1 MIDLYFSIYK
11 LEMFFQNL
19 SKNDCIGNIFPKL
32 DFLKESIYTDI
43 GGGIMIQRPEYLEE
57 LKRWKDQDVIK
68 VITGVRRC
76 GKSTLFGLF
85 IDYLKENNISEEQI
99 IHVNL
104 EDADYN
110 FKDYRELYDY
120 INKQLDSKKQ
130 YYVFL
135 DEVQNVLGFQK
146 AVDSL
151 YIKKNVDVYITG
163 SNAYLLSGE
172 LATLLSGRY
181 IEIKMLPLSFKEYRT
196 AFHDKNDYQLFLDYM
211 KNGGMP
217 GNINILQT
225 HPNDIDKYLDGI
237 FSTIVYKDIMA
248 RNNISEKMVLEGI
261 LKFIFDSIGSPISTK
276 RISDTLTSK
285 GMPISNHTVENYITA
300 FLESFLIYKAE
311 RFDVKGKNL
320 LVRDYK
326 YYVVDTGLRSYL
338 LGKKA
343 NSDMGHILENI
354 VYLELLR
361 RGYKVYVGK
370 VDDLEVDFVA
380 ENRDGLQYYQVALT
394 VRDEKVL
401 ERELRSLQ
409 KTGDHYPKILLTFDM
424 DLEADY
430 DGIKKINVVDWLLEN
445 KE

>member
-1 MIDLYFSIYK
+1 MI
-11 LEMFFQNL
+11 E
-19 SKNDCIGNIFPKL
+19 
-32 DFLKESIYTDI
+32 
-43 GGGIMIQRPEYLEE
+43 RPEYLEE
-57 LKRWKDQDVIK
+57 LKRWKDKDVIK
-68 VITGVRRC
+68 VITGIRRC
-76 GKSTLFGLF
+76 GKSTLFELF
-85 IDYLKENNISEEQI
+85 INYLKENGIKNNQI
-99 IHVNL
+99 IHINL

-110 FKDYRELYDY
+110 FKDYKELYDY
-120 INKQLDSKKQ
+120 VTSKIDNKNN

-135 DEVQNVLGFQK
+135 DEVQNISEFQK

-181 IEIKMLPLSFKEYRT
+181 IEIKMLPLSFKEYVSSFEDNSNT
-196 AFHDKNDYQLFLDYM
+196 YNLFLDYM

-217 GNINILQT
+217 GNINILKSN
-225 HPNDIDKYLDGI
+225 PNDIDRYLDGI

-248 RNNISEKMVLEGI
+248 RNNIYDKLLLENI
-261 LKFIFDSIGSPISTK
+261 LKYIFDSVGSPISTK
-276 RISDTLTSK
+276 KISDTLTSK
-285 GMPISNHTVENYITA
+285 GISTSNHTVDNYISA
-300 FLESFLIYKAE
+300 FLESYLIYKAE

-326 YYVVDTGLRSYL
+326 YYIVDTGLRSYL
-338 LGKKA
+338 LGKKVG
-343 NSDMGHILENI
+343 SDMGHILENI

-380 ENRDGLQYYQVALT
+380 ENRDGLKYYQVALT

-401 ERELRSLQ
+401 ERELKSLQ
-409 KTGDHYPKILLTFDM
+409 KTGDYYPKYLLTLDM
-424 DLEADY
+424 DLETDY
-430 DGIKKINVVDWLLEN
+430 EGITKINIIDWLLN
-445 KE
+445 KN

>member
-1 MIDLYFSIYK
+1 MI
-11 LEMFFQNL
+11 NR
-19 SKNDCIGNIFPKL
+19 
-32 DFLKESIYTDI
+32 T
-43 GGGIMIQRPEYLEE
+43 EYLEQ
-57 LKRWKDQDVIK
+57 LKRFKDKDLIK
-68 VITGVRRC
+68 VVTGIRRC
-76 GKSTLFGLF
+76 GKSTLFELF
-85 IDYLKENNISEEQI
+85 INYLQESGVKEEQI
-99 IHVNL
+99 IKINL

-110 FKDYRELYDY
+110 FENYKELYDF
-120 INKQLDSKKQ
+120 INKQIDSKKQ

-135 DEVQNVLGFQK
+135 DEVQNVPMFQK

-181 IEIKMLPLSFKEYRT
+181 VEIKMLPLSFKEYLS
-196 AFHDKNDYQLFLDYM
+196 AFENKEKSRYEYFLDYM

-217 GNINILQT
+217 GNIPILQDN
-225 HPNDIDKYLDGI
+225 PNDLDTYLEGI
-237 FSTIVYKDIMA
+237 FTTIVYKDIIT
-248 RNNISEKMVLEGI
+248 RNNITDRMILESV

-276 RISDTLTSK
+276 KISDTLTSK
-285 GMPISNHTVENYITA
+285 GMITSNHTVENYITA
-300 FLESFLIYKAE
+300 FIDSFLIYKAE

-320 LVRDYK
+320 LARDYK
-326 YYVVDTGLRSYL
+326 YYVADSGLRSYL

-343 NSDMGHILENI
+343 DSDMGHILENI

-370 VDDLEVDFVA
+370 VGELEVDFVA
-380 ENRDGLQYYQVALT
+380 ENRNGLKYYQVALS

-409 KTGDHYPKILLTFDM
+409 KTGDHYPKYLITLDM

-430 DGIKKINVVDWLLEN
+430 DGITKINAIDWLLN
-445 KE
+445 DK

>member
-1 MIDLYFSIYK
+1 MI
-11 LEMFFQNL
+11 ER
-19 SKNDCIGNIFPKL
+19 
-32 DFLKESIYTDI
+32 T
-43 GGGIMIQRPEYLEE
+43 EYLEE
-57 LKRWKDQDVIK
+57 LKRWKDKDLIK
-68 VITGVRRC
+68 VITGIRRC
-76 GKSTLFGLF
+76 GKSTLFQLF
-85 IDYLKENNISEEQI
+85 IDYLKSTGISNEQI
-99 IHVNL
+99 IYINL

-110 FKDYRELYDY
+110 FEDYKQLYDY
-120 INKQLDSKKQ
+120 IKEKMDSKKK

-135 DEVQNVLGFQK
+135 DEVQNVPMFQK

-181 IEIKMLPLSFKEYRT
+181 IEIKMLPLSFKEYVS
-196 AFHDKNDYQLFLDYM
+196 AFDDNNYQQLFLNYM

-217 GNINILQT
+217 GNISIIKSN
-225 HPNDIDKYLDGI
+225 PNDLDKYLDGI

-248 RNNISEKMVLEGI
+248 RNNINDKMLLESV

-276 RISDTLTSK
+276 KISDTLTSK
-285 GMPISNHTVENYITA
+285 GMSTSNHTVEKYITA
-300 FLESFLIYKAE
+300 FIESFLIYKAE

-320 LVRDYK
+320 LARDYK
-326 YYVVDTGLRSYL
+326 YYVVDQGLRSYL

-343 NSDMGHILENI
+343 DSDMGHILENI

-361 RGYKVYVGK
+361 RGYRVYVGK

-380 ENRDGLQYYQVALT
+380 ESRDGLKYFQVALT

-409 KTGDHYPKILLTFDM
+409 KTGDHYPKYLLTLDM
-424 DLEADY
+424 DLESDY
-430 DGIKKINVVDWLLEN
+430 DGITKINVVDWLLQDN
-445 KE
+445 N

>member
-1 MIDLYFSIYK
+1 MIERSNY
-11 LEMFFQNL
+11 
-19 SKNDCIGNIFPKL
+19 L
-32 DFLKESIYTDI
+32 D
-43 GGGIMIQRPEYLEE
+43 E
-57 LKRWKDQDVIK
+57 LKRWKDKDLIK
-68 VITGVRRC
+68 VVTGIRRC
-76 GKSTLFGLF
+76 GKTTLFEQF
-85 IDYLKENNISEEQI
+85 INYLKSIGINDEEI
-99 IHVNL
+99 IHINL
-104 EDADYN
+104 EDADYD
-110 FKDYRELYDY
+110 FQSYKELYNY
-120 INKQLDSKKQ
+120 INNKLDSNKQ

-135 DEVQNVLGFQK
+135 DEVQNVCEFQK

-181 IEIKMLPLSFKEYRT
+181 IEIKMLPLSFKEYVT
-196 AFHDKNDYQLFLDYM
+196 AFDDNNYNRLFLNYM

-217 GNINILQT
+217 GNISILKT
-225 HPNDIDKYLDGI
+225 NPNDIDKYLDGI

-248 RNNISEKMVLEGI
+248 RNNISDKMLLENI
-261 LKFIFDSIGSPISTK
+261 LKFIFDSVGSPISTK
-276 RISDTLTSK
+276 KISDTLTSK
-285 GMPISNHTVENYITA
+285 GMSTSNHTVENYITA

-326 YYVVDTGLRSYL
+326 YYSVDSGLRSYL
-338 LGKKA
+338 LGKKSD
-343 NSDMGHILENI
+343 SDMGHILENI

-370 VDDLEVDFVA
+370 VDDLQVDFVA
-380 ENRDGLQYYQVALT
+380 ENRNGLKYYQVALS

-401 ERELRSLQ
+401 QRELRSLQ
-409 KTGDHYPKILLTFDM
+409 KTGDHYQKILLTLDM

-430 DGIKKINVVDWLLEN
+430 DGITKMNVIDWLLEDD
-445 KE
+445 K

>member
-1 MIDLYFSIYK
+1 MI
-11 LEMFFQNL
+11 E
-19 SKNDCIGNIFPKL
+19 
-32 DFLKESIYTDI
+32 
-43 GGGIMIQRPEYLEE
+43 RPEYLEE
-57 LKRWKDQDVIK
+57 LKRWKDKDVIK
-68 VITGVRRC
+68 VITGIRRC
-76 GKSTLFGLF
+76 GKSTLFELF
-85 IDYLKENNISEEQI
+85 INYLKENGIKNNQI
-99 IHVNL
+99 IHINL

-110 FKDYRELYDY
+110 FKDYKELYDY
-120 INKQLDSKKQ
+120 VTSKIDNKNN

-135 DEVQNVLGFQK
+135 DEVQNISEFQK

-181 IEIKMLPLSFKEYRT
+181 IEIKMLPLSFKEYVSSFEDNSNT
-196 AFHDKNDYQLFLDYM
+196 YSLFLDYM

-217 GNINILQT
+217 GNINILKSN
-225 HPNDIDKYLDGI
+225 PNDIDRYLDGI

-248 RNNISEKMVLEGI
+248 RNNISDKLLLENI
-261 LKFIFDSIGSPISTK
+261 LKYIFDSVGSPISTK
-276 RISDTLTSK
+276 KISDTLTSK
-285 GMPISNHTVENYITA
+285 GISTSNHTVDNYISA
-300 FLESFLIYKAE
+300 FLESYLIYKAE

-326 YYVVDTGLRSYL
+326 YYIVDTGLRSYL
-338 LGKKA
+338 LGKKVG
-343 NSDMGHILENI
+343 SDMGHILENI

-380 ENRDGLQYYQVALT
+380 ENRDGLKYYQVALT

-401 ERELRSLQ
+401 ERELKSLQ
-409 KTGDHYPKILLTFDM
+409 KTGDYYPKYLLTLDM
-424 DLEADY
+424 DLETDY
-430 DGIKKINVVDWLLEN
+430 EGITKINIIDWLLN
-445 KE
+445 KN

>member
-1 MIDLYFSIYK
+1 MI
-11 LEMFFQNL
+11 ER
-19 SKNDCIGNIFPKL
+19 
-32 DFLKESIYTDI
+32 T
-43 GGGIMIQRPEYLEE
+43 EYLEE
-57 LKRWKDQDVIK
+57 LKRWKDKDLIK
-68 VITGVRRC
+68 VITGIRRC
-76 GKSTLFGLF
+76 GKSTLFQLF
-85 IDYLKENNISEEQI
+85 IDYLKSTGISNEQI
-99 IHVNL
+99 ISINL

-110 FKDYRELYDY
+110 FEDYKQLYDY
-120 INKQLDSKKQ
+120 IKEKIDSKNQ

-135 DEVQNVLGFQK
+135 DEVQNVPMFQK

-181 IEIKMLPLSFKEYRT
+181 IEIKMLPLSFKEYVS
-196 AFHDKNDYQLFLDYM
+196 AFDDNNYQQLFLNYM

-217 GNINILQT
+217 GNISIIKSN
-225 HPNDIDKYLDGI
+225 PNDLDKYLDGI

-248 RNNISEKMVLEGI
+248 RNNINDKMLLESV

-276 RISDTLTSK
+276 KISDTLTSK
-285 GMPISNHTVENYITA
+285 GISTSNHTVEKYITA
-300 FLESFLIYKAE
+300 FIESFLIYKAE

-320 LVRDYK
+320 LARDYK
-326 YYVVDTGLRSYL
+326 YYVVDQGLRSYL

-343 NSDMGHILENI
+343 DNDMGHILENI

-361 RGYKVYVGK
+361 RGYRVYVGK

-380 ENRDGLQYYQVALT
+380 ESRDGLKYFQVALT

-409 KTGDHYPKILLTFDM
+409 KTGDHYPKYLLTLDM
-424 DLEADY
+424 DLESDY
-430 DGIKKINVVDWLLEN
+430 DGITKINVVDWLLQDN
-445 KE
+445 N